1 MLLWRSLCCGC
12 PRRLAKRAHR
22 AELAQGLVEVAQT
35 LESEFVRELTREE
48 LREGAIQG
56 MVEKRGAIRTP
67 SGSPRDRDDFVK
79 EVQGVRGNRRFRF
92 V

>member
-1 MLLWRSLCCGC
+1 MLFASDHCVAAARA
-12 PRRLAKRAHR
+12 LAKRAHR

-56 MVEKRGAIRTP
+56 MVESRGRSIHRLDP
-67 SGSPRDRDDFVK
+67 PPGP
-79 EVQGVRGNRRFRF
+79 
-92 V
+92 